1 MPLRAIFYFC
11 NFTLICN
18 SNYSFDMLHYFFWNI
33 DNNAWMRDALDCDDM
48 SHVDMLLS
56 LS

>member
-1 MPLRAIFYFC
+1 
-11 NFTLICN
+11 
-18 SNYSFDMLHYFFWNI
+18 MLHYFFWNI